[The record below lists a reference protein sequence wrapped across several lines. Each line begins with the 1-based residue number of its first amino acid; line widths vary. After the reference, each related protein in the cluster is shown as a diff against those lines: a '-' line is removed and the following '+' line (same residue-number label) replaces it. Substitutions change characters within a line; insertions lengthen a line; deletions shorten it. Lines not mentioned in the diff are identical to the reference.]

1 MKRYI
6 HTRGPWNTDR
16 LLTSEGPVL
25 TGEAKAFFGTQVETS
40 S

>member
-16 LLTSEGPVL
+16 LLTSAGSIL
-25 TGEAKAFFGTQVETS
+25 IGEAKAFFGTQVETS